1 MKKYIRKKNEMLDL
15 INREEKYSKKTK
27 GKLSGRMLFLESLW
41 KIYLSK
47 DANIIIK
54 TLSNDNERKNMIT
67 NN

>member
-27 GKLSGRMLFLESLW
+27 GKLSGRMLFSESLW

-54 TLSNDNERKNMIT
+54 TLSNDNERKSMIT

>member
-27 GKLSGRMLFLESLW
+27 GKLSGRMLFSESLW

-54 TLSNDNERKNMIT
+54 TLSNDNERKTMIT
-67 NN
+67 N

>member
-27 GKLSGRMLFLESLW
+27 GKLSGRMLFSESLW

-54 TLSNDNERKNMIT
+54 TLSNDNERKSMIT
-67 NN
+67 N

>member
-27 GKLSGRMLFLESLW
+27 GKLSGRMLFSESLW

-67 NN
+67 ND

>member
-27 GKLSGRMLFLESLW
+27 GKLSGRMLFSESLW

>member
-15 INREEKYSKKTK
+15 INRKEKYSKKTK
-27 GKLSGRMLFLESLW
+27 GKLSGRMLFSESLW

-54 TLSNDNERKNMIT
+54 TLSNDNERKSMIT

>member
-15 INREEKYSKKTK
+15 INREEKYNKKTK
-27 GKLSGRMLFLESLW
+27 GKLSGRMLFSESLW

-54 TLSNDNERKNMIT
+54 TLSNDNERKSMIT
-67 NN
+67 N